1 MDDRGVLGR
10 YRAESR
16 GPSVLRQFSR
26 KPLSRASSA
35 ACEAYDHDAIA
46 PDELA
51 WILEIHGVADG
62 SHSLGEQQGLTPE
75 SLMPAPEPAPYEP
88 PAAAETVPV
97 PEVPEEPLELSAGV
111 GFDLFAADAGDAADQ
126 SCPPSF
132 DFDVPDLEAAERPED
147 ESDLQPDVTD
157 ATRARQLAVQFLI
170 EIGELDERNIDRIT
184 SIIAARRWATAQAKV
199 RELVASRYPVEAV
212 HLIFEVSEAWRHC
225 EWLDQN
231 AGGLRRFV
239 SPLTW
244 RDAARIVDFFGSD
257 AEVDDIMEF
266 VEAEHH
272 VWRAR
277 PHLQGLYPQFKH
289 YLLEERLAHETRRND
304 AGWMPNLDPHDERTF
319 DGWINPEYSPEWW
332 EDELSGRVA
341 GCVAARLFIGESL
354 ADMLTWPEDSIGLL
368 ES

>member
-1 MDDRGVLGR
+1 MLGR
-10 YRAESR
+10 YRTDSC
-16 GPSVLRQFSR
+16 GPSLLKRFSR
-26 KPLSRASSA
+26 KPLARASSLSRD
-35 ACEAYDHDAIA
+35 AYEHDAIA

-51 WILEIHGVADG
+51 WILETHGVGGG
-62 SHSLGEQQGLTPE
+62 SYSGGEPE
-75 SLMPAPEPAPYEP
+75 QLVPEPRKPVPDPLAPEPPV
-88 PAAAETVPV
+88 AAEAAEAEMA
-97 PEVPEEPLELSAGV
+97 EVALELSSDV
-111 GFDLFAADAGDAADQ
+111 GLDLFEADAGDADDQ
-126 SCPPSF
+126 GFPPPF
-132 DFDVPDLEAAERPED
+132 DFDVPDLEAAEQPED
-147 ESDLQPDVTD
+147 ESDLQPDITD

-170 EIGELDERNIDRIT
+170 EIGELDELNIDRIT

-199 RELVASRYPVEAV
+199 RELVAARYPVSAV

-244 RDAARIVDFFGSD
+244 RDAARIVDFFGTD
-257 AEVDDIMEF
+257 VEVDDIMAF

-277 PHLQGLYPQFKH
+277 PHLQGLYPQFKN
-289 YLLEERLAHETRRND
+289 YLLEERLAYETRRND
-304 AGWMPNLDPHDERTF
+304 AGWMPNLDPHDERSF

-354 ADMLTWPEDSIGLL
+354 ADMLTWPEDSIGLV
-368 ES
+368 EI